1 MLVTLA
7 NVVVL
12 EVVPNEWKGKT
23 YHNLICYE
31 LGQKRFPAVRSLRLL
46 AENVEEAA
54 KLAGKRVSVVASM
67 YVDSKKGNRI
77 DLTYQG
83 LAAA

>member
-1 MLVTLA
+1 MQVTLP

-12 EVVPNEWKGKT
+12 EVVTSDWKDKK

-31 LGQKRFPAVRSLRLL
+31 LGQKRFPAVKSLRLL
-46 AENVEEAA
+46 PEHLEEVV
-54 KLAGKRVSVVASM
+54 KLAGKKCSLVASM
-67 YVDSKKGNRI
+67 YIDFKKGNKI

-83 LAAA
+83 VAA